1 MDRSLDE
8 LAALAETAGASV
20 VGSAFQRRSAPDPVW
35 YFGKGR
41 AAELVDE
48 KAATDFNLLIVDD
61 ELAPN
66 QQRSLEKLL
75 DCKVLDR
82 SALIIDIFAR
92 HARTKE
98 GRLQV
103 ELAALEYH
111 LPRLTRMWTHLSR
124 TGGGIGTRGPGES
137 QLETDRRLVRGKIK
151 KVRAD
156 LDEVKRQRAT
166 AARNRDRHEVA
177 TVALVGY
184 TNAGKST
191 LLNALADADVYA
203 ADMLFATLDPT
214 SRQVTLPSGR
224 SVVVTD
230 TVGFINKLPHD
241 LVDAFRATLEEVMRA
256 DLLLEVVDAA
266 DPNFVAQQV
275 AVQSVLDELGAGA
288 KPRITVFNKVDLLPA
303 DAGAPPASETTAFVS
318 ALTGEGLGTLR
329 ERIGD
334 ALRQQMVAVDAVVPY
349 ERGELVARARTSGDI
364 EERYEAGGVHV
375 SGHLP
380 ATIASELA
388 AAAPVGPAPTL
399 RPALSEVADEGRL
412 VVEGHL
418 SVEAVLEAGV
428 RPVERVWAVR
438 PGDRRLGRLRA
449 LARDR
454 GVLIDA
460 VDADRIEELAAG
472 RTHGGVIG
480 LVGERRERSVE
491 ELLAEVGE
499 GPLLV
504 ALDGIEDPFNFGQAV
519 RALYAAGVDG
529 LVVRRSWESALATV
543 TRASAGATELMPTAH
558 AASIDDAAASARNAG
573 LRVVCA
579 VADDDA
585 TELHDA
591 DLTGSVLLVIGG
603 ERRGVTRS
611 FVSRADTLVRVGYG
625 RARAPDLGA
634 AAAAAIIGFE
644 ALRQRRG

>member
-1 MDRSLDE
+1 MIDLTTPDERAFLIGLDDSDDRTWPVERSLAE
-8 LAALAETAGASV
+8 LAALAETAGATV
-20 VGSAFQRRSAPDPVW
+20 VGSAFQKRPEADPVW

-41 AAELVDE
+41 AADLVDE
-48 KAATDFNLLIVDD
+48 KAAHVFNLLIVVD
-61 ELAPN
+61 ELDPK

-92 HARTKE
+92 HAKTKE

-111 LPRLTRMWTHLSR
+111 LPRLTRLWTHLSR

-137 QLETDRRLVRGKIK
+137 QLETDRRLIREKIK
-151 KVRAD
+151 KVRAE

-214 SRQVTLPSGR
+214 SRQVTLSSGR
-224 SVVVTD
+224 TIVMTD

-288 KPRITVFNKVDLLPA
+288 KPRITVYNKTDLLPA
-303 DAGAPPASETTAFVS
+303 DAGAPPASESSAFVS
-318 ALTGEGLGTLR
+318 ALTGEGLDGLR

-334 ALRQQMVAVDAVVPY
+334 ALRHQMVAVDAVVPY
-349 ERGELVARARTSGDI
+349 ERGELVARARSSGDV
-364 EERYEAGGVHV
+364 EERYEAGGVRV

-380 ATIASELA
+380 PNVASEL
-388 AAAPVGPAPTL
+388 V
-399 RPALSEVADEGRL
+399 
-412 VVEGHL
+412 
-418 SVEAVLEAGV
+418 
-428 RPVERVWAVR
+428 
-438 PGDRRLGRLRA
+438 
-449 LARDR
+449 
-454 GVLIDA
+454 
-460 VDADRIEELAAG
+460 AAG
-472 RTHGGVIG
+472 RAG
-480 LVGERRERSVE
+480 RRR
-491 ELLAEVGE
+491 
-499 GPLLV
+499 P
-504 ALDGIEDPFNFGQAV
+504 
-519 RALYAAGVDG
+519 
-529 LVVRRSWESALATV
+529 
-543 TRASAGATELMPTAH
+543 
-558 AASIDDAAASARNAG
+558 AASR
-573 LRVVCA
+573 
-579 VADDDA
+579 
-585 TELHDA
+585 
-591 DLTGSVLLVIGG
+591 
-603 ERRGVTRS
+603 
-611 FVSRADTLVRVGYG
+611 
-625 RARAPDLGA
+625 
-634 AAAAAIIGFE
+634 
-644 ALRQRRG
+644 